1 MRSKI
6 LLFYGILAPVAYILT
21 VFVGG
26 VVTPGY
32 SHVSQY
38 VSELIQTGAPNKAI
52 LDPLFTLYNILV
64 ILFGIGLFQYVR
76 GVQKHERKLVGT
88 LGAITLAI
96 EGLAGFLTLFFPQD
110 PIGSQVTT
118 TGTMH
123 IILASVSSLT
133 TMLSMLLL
141 GMWFKTTPAL
151 RGISLYS
158 FVFLAVVFVSGG
170 FAARTIANPS
180 PFNGLI
186 ERVTIGG
193 FLLWLLVIGWRLYF
207 SDVPSMS
214 ASNLEGVKVR

>member
-1 MRSKI
+1 MRNK
-6 LLFYGILAPVAYILT
+6 LLLLCGILAPVVYVLT

-26 VVTPGY
+26 IITPGY
-32 SHVSQY
+32 SHISQY
-38 VSELIQTGAPNKAI
+38 VSELIQTGAPQKGI
-52 LDPLFTLYNILV
+52 LDPLFALYNILV
-64 ILFGIGLFQYVR
+64 IFFGVGLFQYVR
-76 GVQKHERKLVGT
+76 EMHNERRKLAGT
-88 LGAITLAI
+88 LGALTLVI

-110 PIGSQVTT
+110 PIGDQIT
-118 TGTMH
+118 TGAIH

-141 GMWFKTTPAL
+141 GLWFRTIPVL
-151 RGISLYS
+151 RGIGLYS

-193 FLLWLLVIGWRLYF
+193 FLLWLLVIGWRLCF

-214 ASNLEGVKVR
+214 ASNLEGVKVI

>member
-1 MRSKI
+1 MRNK
-6 LLFYGILAPVAYILT
+6 LLLLCGILAPVVYVLT
-21 VFVGG
+21 VFIGG

-32 SHVSQY
+32 SHISQY
-38 VSELIQTGAPNKAI
+38 VSELIQTGAPQKGI
-52 LDPLFTLYNILV
+52 LDPLFALYNILV
-64 ILFGIGLFQYVR
+64 IFFGVGLFQYVR
-76 GVQKHERKLVGT
+76 EMHNERRKLAGT
-88 LGAITLAI
+88 LGALTLVI

-123 IILASVSSLT
+123 IILASISSLT

-141 GMWFKTTPAL
+141 GLWLRTIPAL
-151 RGISLYS
+151 RGIGLYS
-158 FVFLAVVFVSGG
+158 FVFLTVVFVSGG

-207 SDVPSMS
+207 SEVPSMS
-214 ASNLEGVKVR
+214 SGNLEVNVG

>member
-1 MRSKI
+1 MRNKV
-6 LLFYGILAPVAYILT
+6 LLLCGILAPVVYVLT
-21 VFVGG
+21 VFIGG
-26 VVTPGY
+26 IITPGY
-32 SHVSQY
+32 SHISQY
-38 VSELIQTGAPNKAI
+38 ISELIQTGALNKII
-52 LDPLFTLYNILV
+52 LDPLFALYNVLV
-64 ILFGIGLFQYVR
+64 IFFGVGIFQYVR
-76 GVQKHERKLVGT
+76 GEQKHERRSAGT
-88 LGAITLAI
+88 LGAITLVI

-110 PIGSQVTT
+110 PIGTQITN

-141 GMWFKTTPAL
+141 GLRLRTIPAL
-151 RGISLYS
+151 RNLGQYS

-207 SDVPSMS
+207 SEMPKISS
-214 ASNLEGVKVR
+214 GNLEGVNVK

>member
-1 MRSKI
+1 MRNKF
-6 LLFYGILAPVAYILT
+6 LLLCGIFAPVVYVVT
-21 VFVGG
+21 VVIGG
-26 VVTPGY
+26 AITPGY
-32 SHVSQY
+32 SHISQY
-38 VSELIQTGAPNKAI
+38 VSELIQTGAPKKVI
-52 LDPLFTLYNILV
+52 LDPLFALYNILV

-76 GVQKHERKLVGT
+76 GVQRHERKLVGT
-88 LGAITLAI
+88 LGAITLVI

-110 PIGSQVTT
+110 PIGSQITT

-141 GMWFKTTPAL
+141 GLWFRTIPTL
-151 RGISLYS
+151 RDLGLYS
-158 FVFLAVVFVSGG
+158 FIFLSVVFVSGG
-170 FAARTIANPS
+170 FAARTIANSS

-207 SDVPSMS
+207 SEVPNTSLG
-214 ASNLEGVKVR
+214 NLEGVNVK